1 VTYTVQDMPMRRR
14 DVLTALTLATTGWG
28 ALAPRP
34 AMASGTTLRVG
45 LGGAFTTMDPH
56 FYHAVPN
63 HTVAMHLFER
73 LINRAPDGRLIP
85 GLATEWRPLTDT
97 LWEFKLRPGV
107 KFHDGG
113 DFTADDVVF
122 TFERAR
128 DVPNSPGGFG
138 GFLRAVERV
147 EVVDPLTIRLH
158 TPVPAPDLG
167 PNLTYVGI
175 VSRRVGQGATTAD
188 YNSGKAAIGTGPYR
202 FASYTPGSRVEMT
215 LNDLWWGPRPD
226 WDAVSLRLLSNPAG
240 RTAALL
246 SGDVDLID
254 TPSVSDLP
262 RLREDRD
269 LQVEAIPGIRLIY
282 LAPDLS
288 REGESPFVTDT
299 SGTPLPRNPF
309 RDVRVRQALS
319 LALQREALA
328 DRIMLGTATPTGQ
341 WMPPGAYSYA
351 PKVVPALPDAAQA
364 RRLLAE
370 AGLPNGFR
378 LTLHT
383 PNDRYPNDARLAQ
396 AVAQMW
402 TRIGVQTTV
411 EAMPWATYAAR
422 GGRQEF
428 TMGLWGWGSATFE
441 GGYMLTQCLAT
452 YSKER
457 SLGLYNYGRYSNPA
471 LDQLTARAVST
482 VDEAAREAL
491 LIEATEVAM
500 ADTPVIPVLMLQNLW
515 AVRRGIAFAP
525 RSDERTLAVDARRE
539 G

>member
-1 VTYTVQDMPMRRR
+1 MRRR
-14 DVLTALTLATTGWG
+14 DLIAAAGALGGALATTGWG

-34 AMASGTTLRVG
+34 AHAQGPAQGTALRIG
-45 LGGAFTTMDPH
+45 LGGAFTTIDPH

-63 HTVAMHLFER
+63 HTVAMHMFER

-85 GLATEWRPLTDT
+85 GLATEWKPLSDT
-97 LWEFKLRPGV
+97 LWEFRLRPGV

-147 EVVDPLTIRLH
+147 EVIDPLTIRLH

-175 VSRRVGQGATTAD
+175 VSRRVGEGASTAD

-202 FASYTPGSRVEMT
+202 FAGYTPGNRVE
-215 LNDLWWGPRPD
+215 LARHDAWWGGRPA
-226 WDAVSLRLLSNPAG
+226 WESVSLRLLSNPAG

-262 RLREDRD
+262 RLREDER
-269 LQVEAIPGIRLIY
+269 VSVKAIPGIRLIY
-282 LAPDLS
+282 LVPDLS
-288 REGESPFVTDT
+288 REGESPFVTDAQ
-299 SGTPLPRNPF
+299 GAPLPRNPF
-309 RDVRVRQALS
+309 RDRRVREALS
-319 LALQREALA
+319 LALHREALG
-328 DRIMLGTATPTGQ
+328 DRVMLGTGTPTNQ
-341 WMPPGAYSYA
+341 WMPPGGYSYA
-351 PKVVPALPDAAQA
+351 PKVVPPQPDPARA

-370 AGLPNGFR
+370 AGLPEGFR

-411 EAMPWATYAAR
+411 EAMPWSTYAAR

-428 TMGLWGWGSATFE
+428 SMGLWGWGSATFE
-441 GGYMLTQCLAT
+441 GGYMLSQCFAT
-452 YSKER
+452 NSKER
-457 SLGLYNYGRYSNPA
+457 SLGLYNYGRYSDPA
-471 LDQLTARAVST
+471 LDAAIARAVST
-482 VDEAAREAL
+482 VDEAERERL
-491 LIEATEVAM
+491 LVAATEQAM
-500 ADTPVIPVLMLQNLW
+500 AETPIIPLLMLQNLW
-515 AVRRGIAFAP
+515 AVRQGIAFQP
-525 RSDERTLAVDARRE
+525 RSDERTLAMDATPA
-539 G
+539 

>member
-1 VTYTVQDMPMRRR
+1 MRRR
-14 DVLTALTLATTGWG
+14 HFLAASGGALATIGWG

-34 AMASGTTLRVG
+34 AHAAGTALQIG
-45 LGGAFTTMDPH
+45 LGGAFTTVDPH

-63 HTVAMHLFER
+63 HTVAMHMFER

-85 GLATEWRPLTDT
+85 GLATEWKPLSDT

-113 DFTADDVVF
+113 GFTADDVVF

-147 EVVDPLTIRLH
+147 EVMDPLTIRLH

-175 VSRRVGQGATTAD
+175 VSRRVGEGASTAD
-188 YNSGKAAIGTGPYR
+188 YNSGKAAIGTGPYK
-202 FASYTPGSRVEMT
+202 FASYTPGNKVEMAR
-215 LNDLWWGPRPD
+215 NDLWWGPKQG
-226 WDAVSLRLLSNPAG
+226 WETVSLRLITNPAG

-262 RLREDRD
+262 RLRGDSRIN
-269 LQVEAIPGIRLIY
+269 VAAIPGIRLLY
-282 LAPDLS
+282 LVPDLS
-288 REGESPFVTDT
+288 REGESPFVTDK
-299 SGTPLPRNPF
+299 SGKPLPKNPF
-309 RDVRVRQALS
+309 RDLRVRQALS
-319 LALQREALA
+319 LAIQRDALA
-328 DRIMLGTATPTGQ
+328 DRVMLNTAEATGQ

-351 PKVVPALPDAAQA
+351 PQVAPPKPDPDRA
-364 RRLLAE
+364 RSLLAE
-370 AGLPNGFR
+370 AGLPDGFN

-396 AVAQMW
+396 AIAQMW

-411 EAMPWATYAAR
+411 EAMPWSTYAAR

-428 TMGLWGWGSATFE
+428 SMGLWGWGSATFE
-441 GGYMLTQCLAT
+441 GGYMLSQCMAS

-457 SLGLYNYGRYSNPA
+457 SLGLYNYGRYSNPELDA
-471 LDQLTARAVST
+471 LTVKATST
-482 VDEAAREAL
+482 VDDAAREKL
-491 LIEATEVAM
+491 LIEATEKAM
-500 ADTPVIPVLMLQNLW
+500 ADLPLIPLLMLQNLW
-515 AVRRGIAFAP
+515 AVRKGIAFSP
-525 RSDERTLAVDARRE
+525 RSDERTLAVDARAE

>member
-1 VTYTVQDMPMRRR
+1 MRRR
-14 DVLTALTLATTGWG
+14 DLFAASAILGAFGG
-28 ALAPRP
+28 IRPALA
-34 AMASGTTLRVG
+34 AQKLEIG
-45 LGGAFTTMDPH
+45 LGGAFTTVDPH

-63 HTVAMHLFER
+63 HTVAMHIFER
-73 LINRAPDGRLIP
+73 LINRAADGRLIP
-85 GLATEWRPLTDT
+85 GLALRWAPLSETV
-97 LWEFKLRPGV
+97 WEFHLRPGV

-138 GFLRAVERV
+138 GFLRAVRRV
-147 EVVDPLTIRLH
+147 EVIDPLTIRLH
-158 TPVPAPDLG
+158 TPAPAPDLP

-188 YNSGKAAIGTGPYR
+188 YHSGRATIGTGPYR
-202 FASYTPGSRVEMT
+202 FASFAPGSKVE
-215 LNDLWWGPRPD
+215 LARFDGWWGERQA
-226 WDAVSLRLLSNPAG
+226 WDSVTLRLISNPAA

-254 TPSVSDLP
+254 TPSVNDLP
-262 RLREDRD
+262 RLREDSR
-269 LQVEAIPGIRLIY
+269 VNVAAIPGIRFIY

-288 REGESPFVTDT
+288 REGESPFVTDAR
-299 SGTPLPRNPF
+299 GNPLPRNPF
-309 RDVRVRQALS
+309 RDLRVRQALS
-319 LALQREALA
+319 LALQRPALA
-328 DRIMLGTATPTGQ
+328 ERVMLGTATPTGQ

-351 PKVVPALPDAAQA
+351 PNVAAPEADPDRA

-370 AGLPNGFR
+370 AGLRDGFR

-411 EAMPWATYAAR
+411 EALPWSSYVVR

-428 TMGLWGWGSATFE
+428 AMGLWGWGSATFE
-441 GGYMLTQCLAT
+441 GGYMLTQCFAT
-452 YSKER
+452 HDRDR

-471 LDQLTARAVST
+471 LDAMIATAVT
-482 VDEAAREAL
+482 EVDEAKREAL
-491 LIEATEVAM
+491 LIAATERTA
-500 ADTPVIPVLMLQNLW
+500 ADVPVIPLLMLQNLW
-515 AVRRGIAFAP
+515 AVRRGIAFQP
-525 RSDERTLAVDARRE
+525 RSDERTLAMDARPA
-539 G
+539 